1 MAWNEQGNKG
11 QKNPWNRGAKGQ
23 GPPDL
28 DEIARKVRDKLSSL
42 LGWKKS
48 TGSHSNRTGSGGT
61 GGNAGGTPKMIFEKV
76 TRTHVGIG
84 VGVLFGLWLVSG
96 IYIISPM
103 KRGVVLRFGQYAR
116 TVEPGPHWLP
126 RFIESYLTVNVQE
139 ATSFTYTDEMLTR
152 DGNIVSVE
160 LSVMYRRDNVRDFL
174 FNVKDP
180 QDSIKQ
186 ATASALRQVIGDSLL
201 DDILTTGRQ
210 QIRDEVQQQL
220 VAILTPYK
228 TGIEIIDVNLQ
239 PAKPPEAVT
248 EAFDD
253 VIKARK
259 DEKRFINEAVA
270 YASQYNE
277 IVVGQVERI
286 LREAEAE
293 KERLVADA
301 TGDVAQFKALLS
313 LYKAQPEVMRVRLYL
328 DAFESI
334 LSKSSKVL
342 VATKKGQNILY
353 LPIDKMLEAQRQK
366 ARIEDEN
373 MIEGVTANNNG
384 ESDAPIESTNT
395 PLADIPEDN
404 RLTDPTRGGYQWQQ

>member
-1 MAWNEQGNKG
+1 MAWNEQGNGNKG
-11 QKNPWNRGAKGQ
+11 PKNPWNRGGKDQ

-28 DEIARKVRDKLSSL
+28 DEIVRKVREKLQSL
-42 LGWKKS
+42 LGWKK
-48 TGSHSNRTGSGGT
+48 
-61 GGNAGGTPKMIFEKV
+61 GTPKNNKPRG
-76 TRTHVGIG
+76 TGDGGGDSKRTPTEITQSHVLIA
-84 VGVLFGLWLVSG
+84 LSALLGLWLLSG

-103 KRGVVLRFGQYAR
+103 KRGVVLRFGQYVR
-116 TVEPGPHWLP
+116 TVEPGPHWIP

-139 ATSFTYTDEMLTR
+139 VTSFTYMDEMLTK

-160 LSVMYRRDNVRDFL
+160 LSVMYRRDNVRDYL
-174 FNVKDP
+174 FNVIDP

-186 ATASALRQVIGDSLL
+186 ATASALRQVIGDSAL

-210 QIRDEVQQQL
+210 LIRDEVQQQL
-220 VAILTPYK
+220 TAILAPYK

-259 DEKRFINEAVA
+259 DEKRYINEAVA
-270 YASQYNE
+270 YASQHNE
-277 IVVGQVERI
+277 IVIGQVERI

-293 KERLVADA
+293 QERLVAES
-301 TGDVAQFKALLS
+301 TGEVAQFMALLS
-313 LYKAQPEVMRVRLYL
+313 LYKAQPEVMRLRLYL

-342 VATKKGQNILY
+342 VATKKNQNILY
-353 LPIDKMLEAQRQK
+353 LPLDKMVEAQRQ
-366 ARIEDEN
+366 RSRGEEDSGDAN
-373 MIEGVTANNNG
+373 SSSNNTSDTDSSSDNNNLPLG
-384 ESDAPIESTNT
+384 DSSDDSRI
-395 PLADIPEDN
+395 
-404 RLTDPTRGGYQWQQ
+404 TDPTRGGYQWQQ